1 MQIERVVDLEISGA
15 KLIEFGSF
23 QDERG
28 YFMEPFR
35 LSQVQEV
42 LPDMTCCVQV
52 NQSMS
57 KSTTLRGLHWQ
68 THPPMG
74 KLVRVLSGE
83 MLDLLLDVR
92 PHSKTFGLSLAVPI
106 KDERTWIWVPAG
118 VAHGNYFPVETRIE
132 YLCSAEYNKSGEH
145 GINPL
150 SVFELSSL
158 GAESAIISDK
168 DINAPTFEQW
178 KAQQ

>member
-1 MQIERVVDLEISGA
+1 MWIKSVMDLSISGV
-15 KLIEFGSF
+15 KLIEFESF
-23 QDERG
+23 SDSRG
-28 YFMEPFR
+28 YFTEPYR
-35 LSQVQEV
+35 ESQMRDVIPGFQ
-42 LPDMTCCVQV
+42 CVQV
-52 NQSMS
+52 NQSVS
-57 KSTTLRGLHWQ
+57 VPTTIRGLHWQ
-68 THPPMG
+68 SHPPMG

-92 PHSKTFGLSLAVPI
+92 LHSKTFGLSLAVPI